1 MKKNRLSEE
10 EFSFVFVVIVLGI
23 LLISLIVIIVVK
35 SITLIEYIYSYF
47 YKKPLYT
54 HFYFRL
60 KKISPQ
66 HQEFI
71 KQRFPFYN
79 RLNRRQQSFFQHRL
93 VTFIA
98 HKSFEG
104 RDEFEVTDEVKIYIG
119 ATAVMLTFGMRNFL
133 LKRLS
138 KIIIYPDI
146 YYSTINEVH
155 HKGEFNPQL
164 KALVFSWKDFLQGY
178 ESVNDNL
185 NLAIH
190 EFMHVIHLNTY
201 NHKNIS
207 AVIFRDANKE
217 LEDLLK
223 QDHLR
228 NKLVDSRYFR
238 DYAFTNRFE
247 FLAVLVESFIE
258 SPLLFKQNFPEFYKK
273 IKEMLN
279 YNFAGY

>member
-1 MKKNRLSEE
+1 MNEE
-10 EFSFVFVVIVLGI
+10 DFSVVFVVILLGVF
-23 LLISLIVIIVVK
+23 LISLVAIVIVK
-35 SITLIEYIYSYF
+35 SISLVEYIYSYF

-60 KKISPQ
+60 KKLSPK

-71 KQRFPFYN
+71 TQKFPFYR
-79 RLNRRQQSFFQHRL
+79 RLSKKQQSFFQHRL
-93 VTFIA
+93 ITFVA

-104 RDEFEVTDEVKIYIG
+104 RDNFEISDEVKLYVG

-133 LKRLS
+133 LKRLE
-138 KIIIYPDI
+138 KIIIYPNI
-146 YYSTINEVH
+146 YYSTINHVH
-155 HKGEFNPQL
+155 HKGEFNPHL
-164 KALVFSWKDFLQGY
+164 KALVFSWKDFLEGF
-178 ESVNDNL
+178 EKENDNL

-223 QDHLR
+223 QEHLR
-228 NKLVDSRYFR
+228 NQIIDSRYFR
-238 DYAFTNRFE
+238 DYAFTNRYE
-247 FLAVLVESFIE
+247 FLAVLVEYFIE
-258 SPLLFKQNFPEFYKK
+258 SPLVFKQNFPEFYKK